1 MFLRL
6 TTFRASKNIRLLLR
20 SVVLS
25 FALLGSNALVVDLAY
40 AQDSKAEKEK
50 KLKYKNAVTQRR
62 KSVSTVCGKKLQKV
76 QDFFEEEDWAGAE
89 TLLQG
94 ALKRGCT
101 KGYDQTQVYRF
112 LGHVYYSLDRTE
124 DAIATYLKLVN
135 SPDADPQQRTKVRY
149 NVAQLMFVSENYQG
163 AVEQLEEWRNEA
175 AIVDKG
181 GLILLA
187 KGYYSLD
194 RKDDA
199 LALVEEVMAEAK
211 EVGQIPKET
220 WLSFQW
226 VLYYEKS
233 MYKETLPVSN
243 MLLTHYSKVKYWKQ
257 ISAMYGALENSE
269 KEMLSLE
276 LTYLQDGLE
285 KEKQLI
291 ALAYQYMA
299 FDVPYRAATVIKK
312 GMDDEIIERTEKN
325 LEVLGSAYQRAQE
338 YRKASPVL
346 EAAAKKSTKG
356 NVWARLA
363 SVYLNLNENEKALVA
378 AKNAIKKGK
387 LKREGIAWMNR
398 GSAEAALHCYDD
410 AVRSFRKATKFERTK
425 KGATSWMKYVENE
438 GDRRTKLI
446 KNGAKLATC
455 KKA

>member
-6 TTFRASKNIRLLLR
+6 TTLPTSKSI
-20 SVVLS
+20 
-25 FALLGSNALVVDLAY
+25 ALLMRSALLSLTLIAGNALVVDLAY
-40 AQDSKAEKEK
+40 AEDTKAEKEK
-50 KLKYKNAVTQRR
+50 KLKYRNAVTQRR

-76 QDFFEEEDWAGAE
+76 QGLFEEEDWAGAE

-101 KGYDQTQVYRF
+101 RGYDQTQVYRF
-112 LGHVYYSLDRTE
+112 MGHVYYSLERID
-124 DAIATYLKLVN
+124 DAITTYMKLVD
-135 SPDADPQQRTKVRY
+135 SPDADPQQRTKTRY
-149 NVAQLMFVSENYQG
+149 NVSQLMFVTENYEG
-163 AVEQLEEWRNEA
+163 AVKQLEQWRLEA
-175 AIVDKG
+175 EIVDKG

-187 KGYYSLD
+187 KGYYALE

-199 LALVEEVMAEAK
+199 LALVEEVMAEVKAADQ
-211 EVGQIPKET
+211 VPKET

-226 VLYYEKS
+226 VLYYEKGL
-233 MYKETLPVSN
+233 YKETLPVSN
-243 MLLTHYSKVKYWKQ
+243 LLLTHYTKVKYWKQ
-257 ISAMYGALENSE
+257 IAAMYGALENVE

-276 LTYLQDGLE
+276 LTYLQNGLDQ
-285 KEKQLI
+285 EKQLI

-312 GMDDEIIERTEKN
+312 GMDDGIIERSEKN
-325 LEVLGSAYQRAQE
+325 LEVLGSAYQRSQE
-338 YRKASPVL
+338 YRMASPVL
-346 EAAAKKSTKG
+346 EAAAKKSSEG

-387 LKREGIAWMNR
+387 LKREGVAWMSR

-410 AVRSFRKATKFERTK
+410 AAKSFKKATKFERTK
-425 KGATSWMKYVENE
+425 RGAASWMQYVENE
-438 GDRRTKLI
+438 GSRRTKLI
-446 KNGAKLATC
+446 SNGAKLATC